1 MVVFRPEFNQRSFDF
16 MIGLVYNAPGVRD
29 EVSLIT
35 FWTTYGFYMW
45 LLTAVALLVMIGVTF
60 RLASQVRAAIQR
72 YTTITKG
79 VDGETLDDIWQARA
93 LQVAHHDDQLT
104 TLVRQVRELNHSSV
118 QHIGLVRFNPFG
130 DVGGDQSFAVA
141 LLDGNH
147 DGVILSSIYSRA
159 GVRIYAKFVQAG
171 TASHTLSDEEEAAI
185 AQALRDTTRTASPTL
200 NP

>member
-1 MVVFRPEFNQRSFDF
+1 
-16 MIGLVYNAPGVRD
+16 MIGLVYNARGVRD
-29 EVSLIT
+29 EVSLT
-35 FWTTYGFYMW
+35 AFWTTYGFYMW
-45 LLTAVALLVMIGVTF
+45 LLTALVLLVMLGVTF
-60 RLASQVRAAIQR
+60 RLAIQVRAAVQR
-72 YTTITKG
+72 YTALTRG
-79 VDGETLDDIWQARA
+79 VEGETLDEIWHARA
-93 LQVAHHDDQLT
+93 LQVADHNDQLT
-104 TLVRQVRELNHSSV
+104 TLTQQVRELNQSSV

-147 DGVILSSIYSRA
+147 DGVILSSIYSRN

-185 AQALRDTTRTASPTL
+185 AQALRDPSPALSPTL

>member
-1 MVVFRPEFNQRSFDF
+1 MVVCSPELIRRSFDF
-16 MIGLVYNAPGVRD
+16 MIGLVYNARGVQG
-29 EVSLIT
+29 EVSLAT

-45 LLTAVALLVMIGVTF
+45 LLTAVVLLVMLGVVF
-60 RLASQVRAAIQR
+60 RLASQVRAAVQR
-72 YTTITKG
+72 YTTLTKG
-79 VDGETLDDIWQARA
+79 VEGENLDDIWQARA

-104 TLVRQVRELNHSSV
+104 TLSQQVRELNQSSV

-185 AQALRDTTRTASPTL
+185 VQALRDTTLAASPTL